1 MGKYS
6 KEYTEQNKFNK
17 KIILLLEENGFVY
30 VKNELDGYSTYP
42 IKRILVDK
50 KTYMVAVFINT
61 GDNIDVNCFG
71 LDLNENRDESVL
83 EVSFIIDQINH
94 GNDNSLN
101 ILREVISKIES
112 AVLIVTKKTKLHFPD
127 VSEIVLWSRKND
139 EIYSFA
145 SYNADDLMFD
155 FSQI

>member
-6 KEYTEQNKFNK
+6 KKYTEQDEFNK

-30 VKNELDGYSTYP
+30 VKNELDVYSTYP

-50 KTYMVAVFINT
+50 KTYMVVVFINT

-71 LDLNENRDESVL
+71 LDLNGNRDESVL

-101 ILREVISKIES
+101 ILKEVISKIES

-139 EIYSFA
+139 EIYSFTR
-145 SYNADDLMFD
+145 YNADDLMFD

>member
-6 KEYTEQNKFNK
+6 KEYTKQNEFNK
-17 KIILLLEENGFVY
+17 KIILLLEENGFAE
-30 VKNELDGYSTYP
+30 VKNSFDGYLKYP

-50 KTYMVAVFINT
+50 KTYMVVVFINT

-71 LDLNENRDESVL
+71 LDLNGNRDESVL